1 MVQQWWSIDKKKF
14 AVRHIFFD
22 YSTMLQQNYNEKL
35 SNLCDRWIFQTR
47 MNRDDFQSNLFFTK
61 EEECWRGS
69 NNRGKNQLGKIKKR
83 EERNWFRKR
92 FPKKRFG
99 SVVIP
104 GLRLS
109 KVTNKWNKRFNAGK
123 SRGVRGISPDAAIFL
138 IYRRFAPFHRS
149 VPSPLL
155 LPLLRCFETREISAI
170 QNTTLGFLIK

>member
-1 MVQQWWSIDKKKF
+1 MLARIEQQRQES
-14 AVRHIFFD
+14 VRE
-22 YSTMLQQNYNEKL
+22 NKEKGGAEL
-35 SNLCDRWIFQTR
+35 ISKTISQKTIWIGG
-47 MNRDDFQSNLFFTK
+47 N
-61 EEECWRGS
+61 
-69 NNRGKNQLGKIKKR
+69 
-83 EERNWFRKR
+83 
-92 FPKKRFG
+92 
-99 SVVIP
+99 P
-104 GLRLS
+104 GLYLRLS